1 MSEKMLKKLAENV
14 KLFNKWS
21 MEDVEVSDPGLKP
34 YISLRPALIP
44 HSGGRHEHKK
54 FKKSTIN
61 IVERLVNNMMRHG
74 RCGGK
79 KMKAASIVRNALEI
93 INLKT
98 GRNPIE
104 VLVKA
109 IENAAPCEEVTRIV
123 YGGVAYPVS
132 VDVSPQRRIDLALRH
147 ITDGAREAAFGNPR
161 TVDECLAEEIILAAN
176 RDPRSYAVKKRDEIE
191 RIALSS
197 R

>member
-1 MSEKMLKKLAENV
+1 MSKKSLKQLSETI
-14 KLFNKWS
+14 KLFEEWS
-21 MEDVEVSDPGLKP
+21 LEGIEVTDPGLKP
-34 YISLRPALIP
+34 YISIKPVLIP
-44 HSGGRHEHKK
+44 HTGGRHEHQK

-61 IVERLVNNMMRHG
+61 IVERLVNDMMRHG

-79 KMKAASIVRNALEI
+79 KMKATSIVKNALKI

-98 GRNPIE
+98 GKNPIE

-147 ITDGAREAAFGNPR
+147 ITEGARQAAFGNPK
-161 TVDECLAEEIILAAN
+161 TIDECLAEEIILAAN
-176 RDPRSYAVKKRDEIE
+176 KDSRSFAIKKRDEIE

>member
-1 MSEKMLKKLAENV
+1 MSEKTLRKLSEAIR
-14 KLFNKWS
+14 LFNKWG
-21 MEDVEVSDPGLKP
+21 MEGIEVSDPGLKP

-61 IVERLVNNMMRHG
+61 IIERLANNMMRHG

-93 INLKT
+93 VNLKT
-98 GRNPIE
+98 GKNPIE

-147 ITDGAREAAFGNPR
+147 ITDGAREAAFGNPK
-161 TVDECLAEEIILAAN
+161 TIDECLAEEIILAAN
-176 RDPRSYAVKKRDEIE
+176 RDSRSYAIKKRDEIE

>member
-1 MSEKMLKKLAENV
+1 MSKAVVDLKV
-14 KLFNKWS
+14 FGKWPL
-21 MEDVEVSDPGLKP
+21 EGVEVKDPGLAA
-34 YISLRPALIP
+34 YISLRPALMP
-44 HSGGRHEHKK
+44 HSGGRHEHQR

-79 KMKAASIVRNALEI
+79 KVKAINIVRNAFEI
-93 INLKT
+93 IQLKT
-98 GRNPIE
+98 GVNPVQI
-104 VLVKA
+104 LIRA
-109 IENAAPCEEVTRIV
+109 LENSALCEEVTRIV

-132 VDVSPQRRIDLALRH
+132 VDVSPQRRIDLALRFLCE
-147 ITDGAREAAFGNPR
+147 GARQAALNNPK
-161 TVDECLAEEIILAAN
+161 TIDECLAEEIILASE
-176 RDPRSYAVKKRDEIE
+176 RDSRSFAIKKRDEIE